1 MQDKSSEGLAAG
13 NISFRYGKSAD
24 WILRGINLTV
34 KPGERV
40 GLIGPSGCGKST
52 LARIIAGYER
62 PLEGEVLLNGSPL
75 PKKGYCP
82 VQMIYQHPEQ
92 AVNPRWKMEKILCE
106 AWTPDAELLKDMGI
120 EREWLKRWPA
130 ELSGGELQRFLIAR
144 VLGPQTRFLVCDEIS
159 TMLDV
164 ITQAQVWEILLKA
177 AERQELG
184 MLVVT
189 HNMALAKRVCTRIVS
204 LTEINGAEYR

>member
-1 MQDKSSEGLAAG
+1 
-13 NISFRYGKSAD
+13 
-24 WILRGINLTV
+24 
-34 KPGERV
+34 
-40 GLIGPSGCGKST
+40 
-52 LARIIAGYER
+52 
-62 PLEGEVLLNGSPL
+62 
-75 PKKGYCP
+75 
-82 VQMIYQHPEQ
+82 
-92 AVNPRWKMEKILCE
+92 MEKILCE

-204 LTEINGAEYR
+204 LPEINGAEYR